1 MKETELRQAL
11 DDAITSC
18 QLSSYRRYQI
28 LAQMKGE
35 NEPVKTKMT
44 VSLAVVIAVLILTLG
59 AAVALVHSNIAD
71 HLYRYGGEA
80 PDALLAQIQTPQET
94 AASPLGSLT
103 LDELFY
109 DGRALHT
116 SVTLSNPTDETLLYT
131 VDSLSLGNLPLDRTG
146 GDLLMEGAGSAG
158 VLLGG
163 TVDGIPLPES
173 YVLYH
178 EAAYGH
184 LMDENGTYLGQ
195 AAIPQGENTLR
206 LTVTVWRPIQAPQLV
221 DYRLYE
227 GENNV
232 AARQSLVTDETG
244 YCNLW
249 LFRPEEAYRAYN
261 ASQSGSEMYADVFRQ
276 LGWAER
282 VDTIALEVPV
292 NLTGDGV
299 QLAKP
304 TKTSYQLDGCTLT
317 LTRFQLSHAGGQL
330 EGDLTGDP
338 QAVRQL
344 LRDGLQ
350 LVDREGRRLLNNGSY
365 WGDLEDGKPVH
376 LTMMLSPVSGELP
389 KEVWLAPAKE
399 MNSQWD
405 PLFAGPTYDPAV
417 PVPEDAISIY
427 RLDYDRGCRMEME

>member
-11 DDAITSC
+11 NDAIAGC
-18 QLSSYRRYQI
+18 QLSPYRKCQI

-35 NEPVKTKMT
+35 NEPVKKKMT

-59 AAVALVHSNIAD
+59 AAVALMHSNIAD

-94 AASPLGSLT
+94 AATPSGSLT
-103 LDELFY
+103 LDELLY

-116 SVTLSNPTDETLLYT
+116 SVTLSNPTDEPLLYT
-131 VDSLSLGNLPLDRTG
+131 VDELSLGNLLLDRTG

-178 EAAYGH
+178 EATYGH
-184 LMDENGTYLGQ
+184 LLDENGKYLGQ
-195 AAIPQGENTLR
+195 AAIPQGEHILR
-206 LTVTVWRPIQAPQLV
+206 LTVTVWRPIQAPQIV
-221 DYRLYE
+221 DYRAYE
-227 GENNV
+227 GENPNET
-232 AARQSLVTDETG
+232 RQCLVTDETG

-249 LFRPEEAYRAYN
+249 LFRPEDAYRAYN
-261 ASQSGSEMYADVFRQ
+261 ASQSGSEMYAEVFRQ

-282 VDTIALEVPV
+282 VDTLTLEVPV
-292 NLTGDGV
+292 TLSSEGV

-304 TKTSYQLDGCTLT
+304 TQTSYQLDGCTFT
-317 LTRFQLSHAGGQL
+317 LTSFQLSHAGGQL

-365 WGDLEDGKPVH
+365 WGDMEDGKPVH
-376 LTMMLSPVSGELP
+376 LTMMLSPISGELP

-405 PLFAGPTYDPAV
+405 PLFAGPTYDPDA

-427 RLDYDRGCRMEME
+427 RLDYERGCRMEME